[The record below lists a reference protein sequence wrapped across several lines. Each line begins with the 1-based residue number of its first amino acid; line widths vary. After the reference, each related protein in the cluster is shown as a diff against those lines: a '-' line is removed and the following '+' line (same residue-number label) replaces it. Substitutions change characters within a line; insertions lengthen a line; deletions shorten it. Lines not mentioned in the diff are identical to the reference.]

1 MVLYT
6 CAALYEYFEY
16 ITPLLMFQIIP
27 AHKDHLFPSC
37 TQYIHFLFSERRALI
52 LLHPGKRRFSLNIFQ
67 MIVLG
72 FAGVIATGT
81 LLLMMPISSA
91 DGVSTPFIDA
101 LFTSTTSVC
110 VTGLVVRDT
119 GSYWS
124 AFGHS
129 VILVLIQIGGLGVVT
144 LVASFSM
151 LAGRRISL
159 FQRGAMQDAVA
170 APKIGGIVRLTGFLL
185 KFTFIIEFIGAALMA
200 PVFIRDFGL
209 GRGIFMAFFHSIS
222 AFCNAGIDLMG
233 IRQPYSSMTGY
244 IDNPVI
250 NLVLMALIVVGGLGF
265 LTWDD
270 IRSFGFRFRKY
281 RMQSKVILVVSG
293 LLILI
298 PAIGFF
304 FFAFSDLPKG
314 SRIWASVF
322 QSVTARTA
330 GINTADL
337 AAMGEPSL
345 MAMITLMLIGGSPGS
360 TAGGMKTTTFAV
372 LIACAVSVFRKRDS
386 AQLFGRR
393 IAQEVIST
401 AATLAVMYIGLSVGS
416 AMFISL
422 YEGLPLLTC
431 LFETASATA
440 TVGLTLGITP
450 TLSIVSK
457 CILIVLMYIGRVGG
471 LTLIY
476 ATVSGNRVQLG
487 KLPLDRITVG

>member
-1 MVLYT
+1 ML
-6 CAALYEYFEY
+6 
-16 ITPLLMFQIIP
+16 Q
-27 AHKDHLFPSC
+27 
-37 TQYIHFLFSERRALI
+37 
-52 LLHPGKRRFSLNIFQ
+52 PGNKRFALNIFQ

-72 FAGVIATGT
+72 FAGVIAIGT

-91 DGVSTPFIDA
+91 EGIATPFIDA

-124 AFGHS
+124 TFGQS
-129 VILVLIQIGGLGVVT
+129 IILVLIQIGGLGVVT

-170 APKIGGIVRLTGFLL
+170 APKIGGVVRLTGFLL
-185 KFTFIIEFIGAALMA
+185 KFTFLIEFIGAAIMA
-200 PVFIRDFGL
+200 PVFIRDFGF
-209 GRGIFMAFFHSIS
+209 GRGIFMSVFHSIS

-233 IRQPYSSMTGY
+233 IRQPYSSMTSY
-244 IDNPVI
+244 VDNPVI
-250 NLVLMALIVVGGLGF
+250 NLVLMALIVIGGLGF

-281 RMQSKVILVVSG
+281 RMQSKVILAVSG

-298 PAIGFF
+298 PAVGFF
-304 FFAFSDLPKG
+304 FFAFSDLPLAD
-314 SRIWASVF
+314 RIWASIF
-322 QSVTARTA
+322 QSVTTRTA
-330 GINTADL
+330 GMNTADL
-337 AAMGEPSL
+337 TTMGEPSQ
-345 MAMITLMLIGGSPGS
+345 MAMILLMLIGGSPGS

-372 LIACAVSVFRKRDS
+372 LVACAISVFRKRDS

-393 IAQEVIST
+393 IAHEVIST
-401 AATLAVMYIGLSVGS
+401 AATLAVLYIGLSVGC
-416 AMFISL
+416 AMIISL
-422 YEGLPLLTC
+422 IEGLPMLTC

-450 TLSIVSK
+450 ALGSVSK
-457 CILIVLMYIGRVGG
+457 CILIALMYIGRVGG